1 MMTFSLTK
9 QQWGSVLYQH
19 ISRNYWKQRII
30 DAWKRRSVIWLSG
43 VRRAGKTVLC
53 QSLSNVEYFDCELPR
68 IRQVLEDP
76 ESFLELTRG
85 KSIVLDE
92 IHRLNNPSELLK
104 IAADHFPETKIIAT
118 GSSTLEASSKFK
130 DTLTGRRERIWLTP
144 MLIQEGKAFGNA
156 DLEHRF
162 LFGGLPPF
170 FLNMQVPE
178 RDFQDWVDSY
188 WAKDIQELYRLEKR
202 YSFQKFLELT
212 LAQSGSVFEATRFT
226 SPCEVSRNTIVNY
239 LSVLEATHVAHVVR
253 PFNTHRSNEIVSA
266 PKVYGFDTGFV
277 CYYKGWLNLRKEDLG
292 VLWEHIVLNELQG
305 QLQTKEIRY
314 WRDKQD
320 HELDFILLQ
329 TRNADPVVIECKWK
343 ATSFD
348 PTNLKSFRQH
358 YPGGNNFVVASD
370 VDMTFQRQY
379 GEINVS
385 FISLSKLIDALT
397 EKLNF
402 TSYHNPYL
410 IQ

>member
-1 MMTFSLTK
+1 MSYHH
-9 QQWGSVLYQH
+9 V
-19 ISRNYWKQRII
+19 SRTYWKERITE
-30 DAWKRRSVIWLSG
+30 AWKRRSIIWLSG
-43 VRRAGKTVLC
+43 VRRAGKTMLC

-118 GSSTLEASSKFK
+118 GSSTLEASSKFR

-144 MLIQEGKAFGNA
+144 MLIEEGKAFGNA
-156 DLEHRF
+156 NLEHRF

-170 FLNMQVPE
+170 FLNAQVPE

-202 YSFQKFLELT
+202 YSFQKFLELI
-212 LAQSGSVFEATRFT
+212 LAQSGSIFEATRFA
-226 SPCEVSRNTIVNY
+226 SPCEASRNTISNY
-239 LSVLEATHVAHVVR
+239 LSVLEATHVAYLVR
-253 PFNTHRSNEIVSA
+253 PFNTHRANEIISA

-292 VLWEHIVLNELQG
+292 ILWEHVVLNELLG

-320 HELDFILLQ
+320 HELDFILNQ
-329 TRNADPVVIECKWK
+329 ARNAHPVVIECKWK
-343 ATSFD
+343 AASFD
-348 PTNLKSFRQH
+348 PTSLKKFRQH
-358 YPGGNNFVVASD
+358 YPKGNNFVVASD
-370 VDMTFQRQY
+370 VDMTYERQY
-379 GEINVS
+379 GEIKVS
-385 FISLSKLIDALT
+385 FISLSNLIEALNLSL
-397 EKLNF
+397 K
-402 TSYHNPYL
+402 
-410 IQ
+410 

>member
-1 MMTFSLTK
+1 MS
-9 QQWGSVLYQH
+9 YQH

-30 DAWKRRSVIWLSG
+30 DAWGRRSVIWLSG
-43 VRRAGKTVLC
+43 VRRAGKTMLC

-104 IAADHFPETKIIAT
+104 IAADHFSETKIIAT

-144 MLIQEGKAFGNA
+144 MLIQEGKAFENTN
-156 DLEHRF
+156 LEHRF

-226 SPCEVSRNTIVNY
+226 SPCEVSRNTIANY

-292 VLWEHIVLNELQG
+292 ILWEHIVLNELQG

-320 HELDFILLQ
+320 HELDFILSL
-329 TRNADPVVIECKWK
+329 TRNAHPVVIECKWK

-370 VDMTFQRQY
+370 IDMTYQRQY

-385 FISLSKLIDALT
+385 FISLSQLVEALGPV
-397 EKLNF
+397 K
-402 TSYHNPYL
+402 
-410 IQ
+410 Q

>member
-1 MMTFSLTK
+1 MS
-9 QQWGSVLYQH
+9 YQH

-43 VRRAGKTVLC
+43 VRRAGKTMLC

-130 DTLTGRRERIWLTP
+130 DTLTGRREKIWLTP

-156 DLEHRF
+156 NLEHRF

-170 FLNMQVPE
+170 FLNTQVPE

-202 YSFQKFLELT
+202 YSFQKFLELI

-226 SPCEVSRNTIVNY
+226 SPCEVSRNTIANY

-292 VLWEHIVLNELQG
+292 ILWEHIVLNELQG

-320 HELDFILLQ
+320 HELDFILLP
-329 TRNADPVVIECKWK
+329 TRNAHPVVIECKWK

-370 VDMTFQRQY
+370 VDMTYQRQY

-385 FISLSKLIDALT
+385 FISLSQLIDVLT

-402 TSYHNPYL
+402 ASDHNP
-410 IQ
+410 